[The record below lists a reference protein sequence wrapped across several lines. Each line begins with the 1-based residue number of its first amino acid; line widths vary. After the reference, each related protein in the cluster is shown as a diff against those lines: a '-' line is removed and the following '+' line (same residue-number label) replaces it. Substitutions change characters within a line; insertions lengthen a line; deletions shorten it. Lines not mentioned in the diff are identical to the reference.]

1 MARGGA
7 RALMRPFPFAAVMMA
22 AALAFACSAE
32 PVLEIVREPER
43 VRVFCRRVRSG
54 EEVVLAYVHSVNRRP
69 VYDTLRV
76 EEGGLVIVGS
86 RFDAFGAGMPDG
98 STGEGTLRVLP
109 GGGLEWTVNR
119 PIGEVTLRVG
129 RVADHRLLFREEGVS
144 LASLAPPGSALTL
157 RVGRVGVFDFLAK
170 GRCSP

>member
-1 MARGGA
+1 MAS
-7 RALMRPFPFAAVMMA
+7 ALA
-22 AALAFACSAE
+22 AACSGG
-32 PVLEIVREPER
+32 PVLELIQQPDGA
-43 VRVFCRRVRSG
+43 RVFCRRVRAG
-54 EEVVLAYVHSVNRRP
+54 EEVVLAYVHSVNRRA
-69 VYDTLRV
+69 VYDTLRI

-119 PIGEVTLRVG
+119 PVAEVTLRVG
-129 RVADHRLLFREEGVS
+129 RVAEHRLLFRDGGVS
-144 LASLAPPGSALTL
+144 LASLAPPGSALTM
-157 RVGRVGVFDFLAK
+157 RVGRSGAFDFSAK